1 MAEKKHDELDSTLDA
16 ALTKYATVE
25 PRAGLEDRILANLR
39 AEQARVLDRAWW
51 QVHFMAC
58 SAAALAV
65 VVVMALA
72 LAWRSGKPS
81 HPVVT
86 SHSSVTAHAPNLAT
100 TQVAASS
107 SGNGV
112 RPPAPI
118 SPRRTMAHRSRPAL
132 EASAPPKLDQFPS
145 PQPLSAEEQALV
157 RYVGRFPD
165 DATLIAQSQADFE
178 KEIQQ
183 KMNDPR
189 SQTENSSDQQ
199 ER

>member
-72 LAWRSGKPS
+72 LAWRSG
-81 HPVVT
+81 
-86 SHSSVTAHAPNLAT
+86 
-100 TQVAASS
+100 
-107 SGNGV
+107 
-112 RPPAPI
+112 
-118 SPRRTMAHRSRPAL
+118 
-132 EASAPPKLDQFPS
+132 
-145 PQPLSAEEQALV
+145 QP
-157 RYVGRFPD
+157 
-165 DATLIAQSQADFE
+165 
-178 KEIQQ
+178 
-183 KMNDPR
+183 
-189 SQTENSSDQQ
+189 
-199 ER
+199 